1 MIARVE
7 GVLITFYVKPLEF
20 QSLRMSKS
28 QPRQFPIFAWEA
40 SPRIQ
45 IQGAPTGHGLHI
57 VDIELTSILQV
68 LVVILVEIDN
78 YQPPESE

>member
-45 IQGAPTGHGLHI
+45 IQGSPNGHGLHF
-57 VDIELTSILQV
+57 VDIELTCAALSKIQFDLAV
-68 LVVILVEIDN
+68 LSHRQLG
-78 YQPPESE
+78 